1 MVRKINCFF
10 LFVSVLLFVSCSDQ
24 KKDIVSDAD
33 KISDDADRVE
43 SEIAEDNETII
54 DNDPSED
61 DVLNDDPEPDETVDE
76 DSEPL
81 FEVTIELPQNE
92 VTEYGRASFSA
103 TVTGGTAPFIFEW
116 DFDGASMPVNE
127 ESPQNI
133 EFKTPGDFKISLT
146 VKDSAGK
153 MAEDEK
159 ILTVLPLEGKMHQYF
174 GNFHGHSGISDGEGT
189 AVEIMNWAKFDEK
202 IDFYVMTDHAEQISE
217 SEWAEIKLQTD
228 LFNEDGVFAA
238 MRGFEW
244 SHPVNGHI
252 CIYETDD
259 YSAAYSDLWINKI
272 YEWIKDNNGIAQF
285 NHPGREIEAFNNLKL
300 EPDVL
305 SNMIMM
311 ETGNKST
318 GNNDGEF
325 IPYYIKALDNGWQIA
340 PTSNQ
345 DNHKMELTSHR
356 SVFIGEELTR
366 ANLLDAMKSR
376 RIYSSDDPDIK
387 VVFKH
392 REHWMGSNVT
402 VTDPL
407 VRFDI
412 KIVDN
417 EPVQKLE
424 LITNKGVSVA
434 EFIPEEGAMT
444 AFWFPEITV
453 NQSSY
458 YFLKVTSEDINDGE
472 APVQIAITAPIW
484 IYR

>member
-1 MVRKINCFF
+1 MVKKINFYF
-10 LFVSVLLFVSCSDQ
+10 LFVLVSLFLSCADQ
-24 KKDIVSDAD
+24 KNGLLKDVEGTSDDEVISENDVAKDHDAVFDNDLIEEDIV
-33 KISDDADRVE
+33 
-43 SEIAEDNETII
+43 
-54 DNDPSED
+54 
-61 DVLNDDPEPDETVDE
+61 NDDSESDETVDE
-76 DSEPL
+76 DVEPL
-81 FEVTIELPQNE
+81 FEVAIELPQND
-92 VTEYGRASFSA
+92 VTEYGRASFFA
-103 TVTGGTAPFIFEW
+103 TVTGGIAPFVFEW
-116 DFDGASMPVNE
+116 DFDGASMPSGE

-146 VKDSAGK
+146 VKDSSGK
-153 MAEDEK
+153 TAEDEK
-159 ILTVLPLEGKMHQYF
+159 MFTVLPLEGKMHHYF

-202 IDFYVMTDHAEQISE
+202 IDFYVMTDHAEQVSE

-325 IPYYIKALDNGWQIA
+325 IPYFIKALDNGWQVA

-345 DNHKMELTSHR
+345 DNHKMELTPHR
-356 SVFIGEELTR
+356 SVFVGEELTR
-366 ANLLDAMKSR
+366 AHLLDAMKSR

-387 VVFKH
+387 IVFKH
-392 REHWMGSNVT
+392 KEHWMGSNVT
-402 VTDPL
+402 VTDPS

-412 KIVDN
+412 KVVDN

-444 AFWFPEITV
+444 VFWFPEITV
-453 NQSSY
+453 TQSSY
-458 YFLKVTSEDINDGE
+458 YFLKVTSEDILDGE
-472 APVQIAITAPIW
+472 APVQIALTAPIW